1 MQNPIRH
8 FDNDNGQARRIGYA
22 MIYGLMVAVAII
34 VAASFIV
41 PAKAHAWSSGCGVQ
55 VHGGQ
60 SIGEINGGGPI
71 GLSSTGY
78 SPGASVFCDL
88 ALGKFFAVGA
98 FVGAD
103 KAFGD
108 FDTIGI
114 NHSYEAGMR
123 AGVSLHPAVF
133 LYGHAA
139 WTRMDVDGIG
149 NIDGI
154 KWGPGVE
161 IALPESNGWSIDF
174 RYQIA
179 DMDVG
184 SFTSADAQIR
194 TFRAGLA
201 WKFGGGKQVESVFTP
216 EVSKPCDKKL
226 ANCK

>member
-1 MQNPIRH
+1 MNPIRY
-8 FDNDNGQARRIGYA
+8 FDEPKPKFGINAI
-22 MIYGLMVAVAII
+22 AVI
-34 VAASFIV
+34 VALALAFVIV
-41 PAKAHAWSSGCGVQ
+41 GAFAPRNAHAWSSGCGVQ

-60 SIGEINGGGPI
+60 SIGEINGGGPV

-123 AGVSLHPAVF
+123 GGVSLHPAVL
-133 LYGHAA
+133 LYGHVA

-149 NIDGI
+149 HIDGI